1 MSRVLR
7 SGSPNDISRVNHFW
21 ELILGTIIGL
31 LPLINPLASAATFL
45 AITEGD
51 SHERRQ
57 EQLRRACIYMVV
69 ILVSF
74 LIGGT
79 FIMGFFG
86 ISIPGLR
93 IAGGLLVAAIGYSML
108 MTPPR
113 DPSRQDPAEEA
124 ARAKRDVSFSPLA
137 MPMLSGPGS
146 IAVTIGFT
154 SLARQ
159 WLDYVAIIL
168 GITVVALISYVA
180 LSLSERVVGVIG
192 ANGMNALSKVMGFL
206 LLCIGIQFVVNGI
219 VGVAADP
226 AIIRA
231 IRDAVK

>member
-1 MSRVLR
+1 MENAR
-7 SGSPNDISRVNHFW
+7 HFW
-21 ELILGTIIGL
+21 ELTLGTIIAL
-31 LPLINPLASAATFL
+31 LPLINPLASAPTFL

-51 SHERRQ
+51 SPQRRR
-57 EQLRRACIYMVV
+57 EQLRHACVYMVA
-69 ILVSF
+69 ILVCF
-74 LIGGT
+74 LVGGT

-93 IAGGLLVAAIGYSML
+93 IAGGLLVAAIGYRML

-113 DPSRQDPAEEA
+113 DGSSADPAEEA

-154 SLARQ
+154 SLARH

-168 GITVVALISYVA
+168 GIVAVAIISYLTLGLA
-180 LSLSERVVGVIG
+180 ERVVHVIG

-206 LLCIGIQFVVNGI
+206 ILCIGIQFVVNGI
-219 VGVAADP
+219 VGVAIDP
-226 AIIRA
+226 AIAKA
-231 IRDAVK
+231 IRSAVS